1 MVSGALEPG
10 TLNPG
15 TLNPGTLNSV
25 ILEPGAREGV
35 GAGWIEDPQGRV
47 MVEVIA

>member
-10 TLNPG
+10 TLEPG
-15 TLNPGTLNSV
+15 TLKSG
-25 ILEPGAREGV
+25 ILEPEAREGV
-35 GAGWIEDPQGRV
+35 STGWIEDPQGRV